1 MTSTRTTTAAPTPAT
16 KGGAASAPPFV
27 RRSNPLVRALLRLG
41 LPMGPNALLTVRG
54 RITGQPRTAPVAVV
68 EIDGRR
74 WVVGAYGEVNW
85 VRNLRAAGEAQIEVR
100 GRTERVSAVQLDRAT
115 AMAFYRDFVPHYVDR
130 MPRLGRL
137 FVRTLLRLVDARDV
151 LVDPERAAAARPV
164 FELRAA
170 SSSTVRLRQTAEA

>member
-1 MTSTRTTTAAPTPAT
+1 MTSSRDTTAAPTPTT
-16 KGGAASAPPFV
+16 KGGTASAPPFV

-41 LPMGPNALLTVRG
+41 LPMGPNTLLTVRG

-85 VRNLRAAGEAQIEVR
+85 VRNLRAAGKADIEIR
-100 GRTERVSAVQLDRAT
+100 GRTERVSAYELDRSA
-115 AMAFYRDFVPHYVDR
+115 AIAFYREIVPRYVGR
-130 MPRLGRL
+130 MPRLGRS

-151 LVDPERAAAARPV
+151 LLDPQRAAAARPV
-164 FELRAA
+164 FELRPA
-170 SSSTVRLRQTAEA
+170 SSSGSM